1 MTAYV
6 AMQGQLPSV
15 PYDVDYVNTAL
26 DALIDA
32 FDEQLQPANTPPTS
46 QLNKPTKPNEIEQAL
61 GISVEDRMIVPGAFR
76 IGWPQEALQVM
87 QTVDE
92 LQHQLWMEAR
102 QRRAISPAV
111 FKKRNLQHQEMLRS
125 LEMYDDE

>member
-32 FDEQLQPANTPPTS
+32 FDEQLQPANTKPV
-46 QLNKPTKPNEIEQAL
+46 QLGLNKPTKPHELEQTL
-61 GISVEDRMIVPGAFR
+61 GTSVEDRMIVPRAFR

-111 FKKRNLQHQEMLRS
+111 YKQRNLQHQEILRS
-125 LEMYDDE
+125 LEMYG